1 MSSLDFLA
9 IIFKFKRLSTI
20 LNSGFKI
27 VLKIS
32 DIQIRFGIENS
43 INNHLRLK
51 NIIHPTKHEFLSF
64 ESTNPNLSMK
74 YT

>member
-20 LNSGFKI
+20 LNSGFKT

-32 DIQIRFGIENS
+32 DIQIGFGIENA

-51 NIIHPTKHEFLSF
+51 IRQIKYEFLTLNKC
-64 ESTNPNLSMK
+64 ELNLP
-74 YT
+74 TQIRV